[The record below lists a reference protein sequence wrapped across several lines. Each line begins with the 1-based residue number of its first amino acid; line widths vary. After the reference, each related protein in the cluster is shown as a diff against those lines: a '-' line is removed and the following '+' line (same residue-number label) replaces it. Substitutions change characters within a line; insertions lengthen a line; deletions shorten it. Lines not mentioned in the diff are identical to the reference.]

1 MGNPARAARELRNT
15 KWQTELFEDRIEVMV
30 ADIAGRLRKAPRD
43 DKAKAAAM
51 FNDEQNQLLEVARAW
66 AELQQLN
73 AFNAALE
80 RMPEATRKIMTYV
93 RDLFAMT
100 MIESHSGWY
109 QANGL
114 LSGQRAKAVTSTIE
128 RLLQRIRPHAEDLV
142 DAFGYGDDIRG
153 APIAT
158 QAEGKRQA
166 SNT

>member
-1 MGNPARAARELRNT
+1 
-15 KWQTELFEDRIEVMV
+15 
-30 ADIAGRLRKAPRD
+30 
-43 DKAKAAAM
+43 
-51 FNDEQNQLLEVARAW
+51 
-66 AELQQLN
+66 
-73 AFNAALE
+73 
-80 RMPEATRKIMTYV
+80 MTYV

-142 DAFGYGDDIRG
+142 DAFGYGDDILR

-158 QAEGKRQA
+158 QAEGQRQTEAMAHYSELRESGDLPVTEKELRAKAKAEEKARAKEVAAA
-166 SNT
+166 S